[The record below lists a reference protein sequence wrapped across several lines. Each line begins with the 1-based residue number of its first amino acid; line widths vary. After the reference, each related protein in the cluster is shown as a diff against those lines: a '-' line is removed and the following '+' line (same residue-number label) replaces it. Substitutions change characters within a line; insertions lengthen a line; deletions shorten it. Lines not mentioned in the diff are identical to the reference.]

1 MAQGNEDLAPETV
14 NSEQEDASMQAQQV
28 AAEALQQDAACVL
41 GLQQSRKRTGGLT
54 DADEQDLV
62 DHMRQ
67 MTSSGM
73 IDMSA
78 YAGEEAMD
86 DLEDR
91 FGRDT
96 AADEKL
102 ASDDS

>member
-28 AAEALQQDAACVL
+28 AAEALQDAACVL

-67 MTSSGM
+67 MTFSGM